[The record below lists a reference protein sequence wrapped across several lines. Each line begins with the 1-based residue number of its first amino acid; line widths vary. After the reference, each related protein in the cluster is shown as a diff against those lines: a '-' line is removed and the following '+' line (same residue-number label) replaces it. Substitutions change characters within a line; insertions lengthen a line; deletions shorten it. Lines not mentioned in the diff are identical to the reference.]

1 MKDILNYYK
10 YIYKIDL
17 QQLYTNFGI
26 SHKTPEDCIG
36 LDLNEYI
43 GLDLKKFEPEFG
55 KLNNLRN
62 PFYFII
68 CLFFETLFDQGV
80 HYSNIGIH
88 NSYFKNRYPK
98 LCLGFTNNISP
109 CNLLKIAEI
118 YVNNNSNFIQD
129 TISIAS
135 FHFIKYYEQI
145 FSNILFNKD
154 EKNKFYSSVAHE
166 LEIFLQSPDE
176 EIKPPK
182 GAAWEDK
189 EIILMMG
196 KSVLAHIY
204 QKNQIN

>member
-1 MKDILNYYK
+1 MKEILNYYK

-17 QQLYTNFGI
+17 QQLYINFGI
-26 SHKTPEDCIG
+26 SEKMPEDCIG
-36 LDLNEYI
+36 LDLNQYV

-68 CLFFETLFDQGV
+68 CLFFETLLDQGV
-80 HYSNIGIH
+80 HYSNIGAH
-88 NSYFKNRYPK
+88 NSYFRNRYPK
-98 LCLGFTNNISP
+98 LCLEFTNNISP

-118 YVNNNSNFIQD
+118 YTNNNPNFVQD

-154 EKNKFYSSVAHE
+154 EKNKFYSSIAHE
-166 LEIFLQSPDE
+166 LERFLQSPDE

-182 GAAWEDK
+182 GPAWEDK
-189 EIILMMG
+189 KIIVMMS
-196 KSVLAHIY
+196 KSVLAHIN
-204 QKNQIN
+204 QRDQIN